1 MPRGSSTSFVTSRCI
16 DGDHT
21 VSSHKSPSTWRIDR
35 SSAGGASCAGN
46 VADAS
51 PLDEPVE
58 LPGYSWY
65 IDDPSSPLPN
75 ATNTAAGMASNGTA
89 ELRLRTA
96 NTTLAASSTL
106 DPDREG
112 SPVKIDDSGLF
123 WAELASASAGGT

>member
-1 MPRGSSTSFVTSRCI
+1 M
-16 DGDHT
+16 
-21 VSSHKSPSTWRIDR
+21 
-35 SSAGGASCAGN
+35 
-46 VADAS
+46 
-51 PLDEPVE
+51 E

-123 WAELASASAGGT
+123 WAELASASAGGTCAWASSTTTETARTQRFRTGIGIGKLYQPY